1 MEPTSCTTFL
11 RQHNMA
17 PEQVDIAQLS
27 QAIQRDMTAAL
38 AGKPASTLMLPSYL
52 YADGTPAQHTPVIVL
67 DAGGTNFRTA
77 LVTLTESGPQVEQL
91 RECAMP
97 GTAAPVEWPEFIAF
111 CADQIQPLLP
121 LSHTIGICFSYSAA
135 PQPDGDSRVI
145 HLNKEVVIHGGE
157 NRPIGGDLQAELAR
171 RGISHVK
178 TVVLNDTLA
187 VQFGAAAAHKL
198 PVRDCLGMVC
208 GTGSNICCAL
218 PAGQIPK
225 LGKEFSGD
233 LRTMLVNCE
242 SGFFT
247 GMAQGTF
254 DRALD
259 DSSQMPGECLL
270 EKMVSGAY
278 LGPLCRLTLQAAA
291 REGLFTSHGQELLLS
306 IDQLSSGEADTLSGP
321 LTALTTADLSLADS
335 IIQGLFRRSAKIV
348 AAALTAV
355 LRLRGSADPCYVGAE
370 GSLFQK
376 SLRFRP
382 ALEEFCKASESL
394 RPCPLEFRTC
404 RHATLIGAACAAL
417 LMNES

>member
-1 MEPTSCTTFL
+1 MEVTSCTTFL

-97 GTAAPVEWPEFIAF
+97 GTAAPAEWPEFIAF

-121 LSHTIGICFSYSAA
+121 FSHTIGICFSYSAA

-157 NRPIGGDLQAELAR
+157 NRPICGDLRAELAR
-171 RGISHVK
+171 RGISDVK

-225 LGKEFSGD
+225 LGRDFS
-233 LRTMLVNCE
+233 
-242 SGFFT
+242 
-247 GMAQGTF
+247 QGTF
-254 DRALD
+254 DHTLD

-306 IDQLSSGEADTLSGP
+306 MDQLSSGEADTLSGP

-355 LRLRGSADPCYVGAE
+355 LRLRGSANPCYVGAE

-376 SLRFRP
+376 SRRFRP

-394 RPCPLEFRTC
+394 LPCSLEFRTC
-404 RHATLIGAACAAL
+404 RHTTLIGAACAAL